1 MQIFAVSS
9 FEKRAHSE
17 CLIIP
22 FWKKKGVPQSIPK
35 TELESACSA
44 ECDLSHLQSQILL
57 PIRAKDF
64 TGKEGET
71 VVLYGSEPE
80 EARILLLGLGEKE
93 CVTAEKLRRA
103 YSAATKAIRARKIAS
118 VTLLFPEIDLL
129 SIERTAKAIG
139 EGIFLTNY
147 SFDSLKCDTLK
158 DEPRVLVEKLQCIS
172 SETKKVLKT
181 LEEEEKIVKGVY
193 LARDLVNANADDV
206 TPQYL
211 VEVAKDLSKE
221 YPTVT
226 ATIHNKEWIEEQ
238 GMGLFLAVSRG
249 SVRAPEF
256 IVLKYEGNPT
266 SSDHTV
272 IVGKGITYDTGGLF
286 IKPKGS
292 MEIQRSDMA
301 GAAIALSTIK
311 AIAELSL
318 PVNVTAVIATCEN
331 AVGPLS
337 YKPGDVYK
345 GYSGKT
351 VEITDTDAEGRLI
364 LADAL
369 NYVVKTLNPSR
380 VIDFATL
387 TGAMVVALGTEVAGL
402 MSNSD
407 LLAEALTHSCER
419 THERVWRFPLYE
431 EYRDYLKSD
440 IADMKNSGGREGG
453 AIIAGVFLQEF
464 VGSTPWAHFDIAGVA
479 YQKEAKRYHPKMATG
494 FGVRLMVDFLQGLVN
509 A

>member
-1 MQIFAVSS
+1 MQIFAVSN
-9 FEKRAHSE
+9 FEKRAHAE

-22 FWKKKGVPQSIPK
+22 FWKKKGTNHPLPE
-35 TELESACSA
+35 TACSA
-44 ECDLSHLQSQILL
+44 EYDLSRLQPQILL

-64 TGKEGET
+64 SGKDGET
-71 VVLYGSEPE
+71 LFLYGSEPE
-80 EARILLLGLGEKE
+80 EARVLLLGLGEKE
-93 CVTAEKLRRA
+93 GVTVEKLRRA
-103 YSAATKAIRARKIAS
+103 YSAATKALHARKIAS

-129 SIERTAKAIG
+129 SIDLTAKAVG

-147 SFDSLKCDTLK
+147 FFDALKHDTLK
-158 DEPRVLVEKLQCIS
+158 DEPRVYVEKLQCITPES
-172 SETKKVLKT
+172 KKVLKV
-181 LEEEEKIVKGVY
+181 LLDEEKIIKSVY

-211 VEVAKDLSKE
+211 VEVAKELSKE
-221 YPTVT
+221 YPTVA
-226 ATIHNKEWIEEQ
+226 ATIHSKEWIEEQ
-238 GMGLFLAVSRG
+238 EMGLFLAVSRG
-249 SVRAPEF
+249 SARAPEF

-272 IVGKGITYDTGGLF
+272 IVGKGITFDTGGLL
-286 IKPKGS
+286 IKPRGG

-311 AIAELSL
+311 AVAELGL
-318 PVNVTAVIATCEN
+318 PVNVTAVIASCEN

-351 VEITDTDAEGRLI
+351 IEITDTDAEGRLI

-369 NYVVKTLNPSR
+369 NYSVHALKPSR

-387 TGAMVVALGTEVAGL
+387 TGAMVVALGSEVAGL

-407 LLAEALTHSCER
+407 LLAEALLHSSEK

-453 AIIAGVFLQEF
+453 AIIAGMFLQEF
-464 VGSTPWAHFDIAGVA
+464 VGNTPWAHFDIAGVA
-479 YQKEAKRYHPKMATG
+479 FLKEAKRYNPKLATG
-494 FGVRLMVDFLQGLVN
+494 FGVRLMVDFLQGL
-509 A
+509 AKI